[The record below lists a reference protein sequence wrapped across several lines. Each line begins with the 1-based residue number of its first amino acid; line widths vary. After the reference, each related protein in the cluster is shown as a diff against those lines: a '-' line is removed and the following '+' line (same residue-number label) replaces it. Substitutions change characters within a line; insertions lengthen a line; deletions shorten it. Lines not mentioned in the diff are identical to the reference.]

1 MPASHAD
8 GSHPCLTR
16 FIQPLKQ
23 NHKALHT
30 LKLNLL
36 QKGDKMIKNH
46 KPLTMSIY
54 RPHDISNSDEEI
66 FKENTEVAC
75 WGLRSDLN

>member
-1 MPASHAD
+1 MSVSHAD
-8 GSHPCLTR
+8 GSHPCLSR

-30 LKLNLL
+30 LKLNLQ

-46 KPLTMSIY
+46 KPLRMTIN

-66 FKENTEVAC
+66 FRENTEVAC
-75 WGLRSDLN
+75 LGVKK